1 MKEIKSR
8 ACRAFIHHSRLDL
21 SEKDPKHHNHHPK
34 NESVIEAKTPQQ
46 NKATP
51 STMGKRK
58 NRSKRSVTRTPKGV
72 PHKQDAAA
80 NPFEA
85 NGHRSAKRPKFQ
97 VLNRHSGGVAAPSSS
112 YYGKPGKSGSNTTG
126 ASSFQPN
133 NKKQS
138 ALANAVQQ
146 RREMIRSERKVNVFR
161 DHRLLHE
168 NNNGHDNNADNDDDR
183 RLARIVKERS
193 NQSKRARKYQLDDEV
208 VLTHRGQALGDSSH
222 YDADHDKDDIFLT
235 EQEEGAAVGE
245 LDEADT
251 SLHFGGHRDA
261 TNSSSY
267 GRTDLATQYLSR
279 KTELDDLIMR
289 RKLMKAEK
297 QKSKGTQE
305 DVFTELDDQFK
316 ELSQFLDFR
325 DKEKYEQ
332 ERFLAKRSGTLNVQ
346 DVEMDE
352 WDLEM
357 KQYLA
362 TSNEK
367 VKATDRTKTDEEIAQ
382 NEADRLHALETRR
395 LARMHGD
402 FDNDDLSDVD
412 VHYVAATANGSSLP
426 PESIV
431 DGENDPQKKKTGP
444 SVLFTADGL
453 VNVDEDGNITGKF
466 GEESDDDAANDD
478 ESDASSDDDEE
489 EEDEPEEEVRRAPKT
504 LHRVGAKV
512 MASYRAEEQDDG
524 GASWFSGTV
533 VKVHAP
539 LLAYDIQ
546 YDDGDFEEKVKHVH
560 IQHMERDNSAEQ
572 QQGDDVMEPV
582 EDDALLRKKRAIAK
596 EKARYDSFRPR

>member
-1 MKEIKSR
+1 
-8 ACRAFIHHSRLDL
+8 
-21 SEKDPKHHNHHPK
+21 
-34 NESVIEAKTPQQ
+34 
-46 NKATP
+46 
-51 STMGKRK
+51 MGKRK

-72 PHKQDAAA
+72 PHKQQDAVAA

-97 VLNRHSGGVAAPSSS
+97 VLNRHSGGVASAPSPSASS
-112 YYGKPGKSGSNTTG
+112 PHHGKQGKSGFNNNNN
-126 ASSFQPN
+126 ASSFQQQQQQQN

-146 RREMIRSERKVNVFR
+146 RREMIRAERKVNVFR
-161 DHRLLHE
+161 DNRLLHDHDD
-168 NNNGHDNNADNDDDR
+168 NNNDADDDDR
-183 RLARIVKERS
+183 RLARLVKERS

-208 VLTHRGQALGDSSH
+208 VLTHRGQALGGSASH
-222 YDADHDKDDIFLT
+222 YEDDKDDIFLT
-235 EQEEGAAVGE
+235 EQEEGAALGE

-251 SLHFGGHRDA
+251 SLHFGGHRDDTTA
-261 TNSSSY
+261 SSSY